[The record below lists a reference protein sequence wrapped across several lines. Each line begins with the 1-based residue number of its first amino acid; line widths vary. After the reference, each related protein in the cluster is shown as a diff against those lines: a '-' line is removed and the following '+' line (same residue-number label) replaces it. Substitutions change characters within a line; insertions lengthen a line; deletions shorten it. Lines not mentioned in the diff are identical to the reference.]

1 MAAIHEIQGTI
12 ERGDER
18 AARGTLRAQIARLE
32 REHTAILTATYP
44 RLDPGPPAPAM
55 AGPRLL
61 SLGELERV
69 RDALATCVGALEG
82 AAAEQEARQA
92 EARLE
97 LERMLADPPAHR
109 WRRLSNAD
117 LGLPGCTTYHVRPRA
132 GLLGMLMGWW
142 QVKIS
147 GGCPLP
153 SRSGPRPPGTRS
165 RWSSCA
171 CWPASCCSSSAC

>member
-1 MAAIHEIQGTI
+1 MAVIHEIRTTI

-32 REHTAILTATYP
+32 REHASLFAAAYP
-44 RLDPGPPAPAM
+44 RLDPGPPAPSL

-69 RDALATCVGALEG
+69 RDHLAARVSALAA
-82 AAAEQEARQA
+82 AAAEQRARQA
-92 EARLE
+92 EAARE
-97 LERMLADPPAHR
+97 LERMLADPPAHK
-109 WRRLSNAD
+109 WRRLENAD

-142 QVKIS
+142 VVKIS
-147 GGCPLP
+147 GGCP
-153 SRSGPRPPGTRS
+153 
-165 RWSSCA
+165 
-171 CWPASCCSSSAC
+171 